1 MSLPVDIPPAIITPA
16 MGDDLQLSLPLETAP
31 GDAPGWRVRRSA
43 RARRL
48 GLRMFHDGSFE
59 LVVPDRLRRP
69 DLGAFVAR
77 HQDWIERQRSRYAA
91 LAPAQPE
98 GVLRLPVLGEE
109 WPAGDAPG
117 DARACRLLMRRL
129 ARRAKF
135 ALSEALWAAAS
146 AQGCR
151 PRAVRVRWLRTRWG
165 SCSSRGVV
173 TLNCCLLFQR
183 PEVLRYLCAHELAH
197 LTHMDHSSRFWAL
210 VERYEPAWRELDAEL
225 VGGWRHVPRWLLS
238 ALRA

>member
-1 MSLPVDIPPAIITPA
+1 MS
-16 MGDDLQLSLPLETAP
+16 DDSQLSLPLGSAASTEP
-31 GDAPGWRVRRSA
+31 EWRVRRST

-59 LVVPDRLRRP
+59 LVVPERLRRP

-77 HQDWIERQRSRYAA
+77 HQDWIARQRRRYAA
-91 LAPAQPE
+91 QSLPQPE
-98 GVLRLPVLGEE
+98 GLLRLQLLGED
-109 WPAGDAPG
+109 WPAGEAPQ
-117 DARACRLLMRRL
+117 DPRACRLLMRRL

-135 ALSEALWAAAS
+135 ALAAAIGQV
-146 AQGCR
+146 AAAHGCR

-165 SCSSRGVV
+165 SCSASGVI

-183 PEVLRYLCAHELAH
+183 AEVVRYLCAHELAH
-197 LTHMDHSSRFWAL
+197 LAHMNHSTRFWAQ
-210 VERYEPAWRELDAEL
+210 VERYEPGWRELDAEL